1 MYEPPRAT
9 KRSKSRKVI
18 TRVFLL
24 LFFTAA
30 VAGSMGYMEGQGVVV
45 SGKENLATANVTVTP
60 TPTNVPKPA
69 PKPPM
74 AENQKNNPCEANSK
88 EEICRS
94 KCATTYITEKNEKE
108 TCSPYLS
115 DNPISAKL
123 QALYKCLITVDSA
136 AKKLNIQ
143 DVANQFCTIKK
154 FSKNGEPLTAA
165 ETGTH
170 NLKIPRK
177 CKTQFTDIISSV
189 KADYKKTKKT
199 TATLSEGKKCAYKGA
214 SNCIQYPGE
223 SKYTCWPKNAVAG
236 KALDI
241 EKFTQQLKAYCAKH
255 PQSPTCK
262 SGGGGGNYTGPSS
275 SNIGSGSGGNSASS
289 KGFLDMFGKSLL
301 MSQMTGAQNK
311 NNNSSGSGSSGNS
324 CDSYY
329 YRLTHRA
336 DCEGPREPTC
346 LLLLNKTSVKKGEA
360 LQVKWKTEY
369 AKSISLTA
377 GTSTEATLDLTA
389 QEGETTIYPQ
399 ASGTITL
406 KASSEDESSEDEIK
420 CSKVA
425 TITVSGVAGDE
436 GEFAP
441 RLSCIPGN
449 IESGSNTRSA
459 VTWSCATGDPSSSLG
474 VNIDTN
480 GELAGSVD
488 VYPTKSTKYQVGCYK
503 DGALIGRNSCVVLV
517 EEPIFDIIVYPT
529 TATVGEKVRVSW
541 GSLGMSSCRVR
552 GPGNFL
558 YERPNGVV
566 ATVPFQDSSDDEAI
580 YTITC
585 ASKYGGTS
593 TRDIVVDLDN

>member
-24 LFFTAA
+24 LLFTAA
-30 VAGSMGYMEGQGVVV
+30 VASSMGYMEGQGVVV
-45 SGKENLATANVTVTP
+45 SGKENLATVNVTVTSTKDNTVP
-60 TPTNVPKPA
+60 TPTRKPS
-69 PKPPM
+69 M
-74 AENQKNNPCEANSK
+74 TENQKNNPCEANSK

-94 KCATTYITEKNEKE
+94 KCATTYITDKNEKK
-108 TCSPYLS
+108 TCSPYLL
-115 DNPISAKL
+115 DNPINAKL
-123 QALYKCLITVDSA
+123 QALGKCLVTVDSA

-154 FSKNGEPLTAA
+154 FSKSGEPLTAA

-170 NLKIPRK
+170 NLKIPTK
-177 CKTQFTDIISSV
+177 CKAQFTELVSSV
-189 KADYKKTKKT
+189 KTEYKKATKM
-199 TATLSEGKKCAYKGA
+199 TATPLDGKKCVYKGA

-262 SGGGGGNYTGPSS
+262 SGGGGGNYTGPGG
-275 SNIGSGSGGNSASS
+275 SNIGSGSGSNSASG
-289 KGFLDMFGKSLL
+289 KAFLDMFSKSLL

-311 NNNSSGSGSSGNS
+311 NNNSGSSRSS

-329 YRLTHRA
+329 YRLTHRSE
-336 DCEGPREPTC
+336 CEGPREPTC
-346 LLLLNKTSVKKGEA
+346 LLLLNKTSIKKGEA
-360 LQVKWKTEY
+360 LQVKWETEH
-369 AKSISLTA
+369 AKNVSLTA
-377 GTSTEATLDLTA
+377 GTSTEMTMDFTA
-389 QEGETTIYPQ
+389 QEGEVTVYPQ

-406 KASSEDESSEDEIK
+406 EAMGTDGGADNT

-425 TITVSGVAGDE
+425 TITVSGVAGDD

-441 RLSCIPGN
+441 RLSCIPSN
-449 IESGSNTRSA
+449 VEDNSNTRSSI
-459 VTWSCATGDPSSSLG
+459 TWSCSVGDPDSSLG
-474 VNIDTN
+474 INLDT
-480 GELAGSVD
+480 GSELTGSVD
-488 VYPTKSTKYQVGCYK
+488 VYPTQSTKYQVGCYK

-529 TATVGEKVRVSW
+529 VATVGEKVRVSW
-541 GSLGMSSCRVR
+541 GSLAMSSCRVS
-552 GPGNFL
+552 GPGNFIYDQL
-558 YERPNGVV
+558 NGVV
-566 ATVPFQDSSDDEAI
+566 TTVPFDNSSADSEAI

-593 TRDIVVDLDN
+593 TRDIVVDFSAE